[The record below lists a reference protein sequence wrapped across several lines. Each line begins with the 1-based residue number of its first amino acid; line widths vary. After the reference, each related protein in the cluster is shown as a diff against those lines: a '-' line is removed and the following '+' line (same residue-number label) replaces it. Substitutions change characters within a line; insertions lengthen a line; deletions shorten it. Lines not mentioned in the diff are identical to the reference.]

1 MGMMQMQM
9 AGAQQ
14 GPHHH
19 HNNGMSSLQMQMMQQ
34 QMMQQQMMQQQTPNM
49 QPMAM
54 NQNNYSGNPV
64 SYYSPNEPIQATAV
78 PSSTESNTSHI
89 ANEIEKLATLRD
101 RGLMTEQEFADA
113 KSKLLAKL

>member
-1 MGMMQMQM
+1 MNMGMMQMQM

-19 HNNGMSSLQMQMMQQ
+19 QNNGMSSLQM

-78 PSSTESNTSHI
+78 PSSTERNTTHI

-101 RGLMTEQEFADA
+101 RGLMTEQEYADA